1 MTPTRVLIVDDHG
14 LFAEAIRLT
23 LDANGVEVVGIANTV
38 EEGLDAVHRLRPEVA
53 LVDIGLPDGSGIDL
67 GERILAERPETKV
80 IALSALG
87 DPRAVRDALR
97 VGFHGYIIKDTSIS
111 RFITAIEAVL
121 GGEVVVPRALAP
133 RVAGKQSSDEEAV
146 ALLVD
151 QLTPRERQV
160 LELLVEGASGQAIA
174 RALGIS
180 PNTVRTHVQN
190 VLTKLQVRSRLEA
203 ATFAVR
209 HRIVPMPNQD
219 RRSAPAL
226 F

>member
-1 MTPTRVLIVDDHG
+1 MTPTRILIVDDHA

-23 LDANGVEVVGIANTV
+23 LEAQGVDVVGIVHTV
-38 EEGLDAVHRLRPEVA
+38 EEGLEAVHRLRPDVA
-53 LVDIGLPDGSGIDL
+53 LVDIGLPDGSGLAL
-67 GERILAERPETKV
+67 GERILEDLPETKV
-80 IALSALG
+80 VALSALG
-87 DPRAVRDALR
+87 DPRAVRDALKI
-97 VGFHGYIIKDTSIS
+97 GFHGYIIKDTSIS
-111 RFITAIEAVL
+111 RFVSAIEAVL
-121 GGEVVVPRALAP
+121 SGEVVVPRALAP
-133 RVAGKQSSDEEAV
+133 RVAGKQSSDEQAV

-160 LELLVEGASGQAIA
+160 LELLVEGASGQTIA
-174 RALGIS
+174 RTLGIS

-209 HRIVPMPNQD
+209 HRIVPLPPQD
-219 RRSAPAL
+219 RYPVSA

>member
-1 MTPTRVLIVDDHG
+1 MTSTRVLIVDDHA

-23 LDANGVEVVGIANTV
+23 LGAHGVEVVGIANTV
-38 EEGLDAVHRLRPEVA
+38 EEGMSSIRRHRPDVA
-53 LVDIGLPDGSGIDL
+53 LVDIGLPDGSGLAL
-67 GERILAERPETKV
+67 GERVLAECPETKV

-97 VGFHGYIIKDTSIS
+97 IGFHGYIIKDTSIS

-133 RVAGKQSSDEEAV
+133 RVAGKQTSEEEAV
-146 ALLVD
+146 SLLVD

-160 LELLVEGASGQAIA
+160 LELLVEGASGQTIA
-174 RALGIS
+174 ATLDIS

-209 HRIVPMPNQD
+209 HRIVPLPHQD
-219 RRSAPAL
+219 RQSASAS
-226 F
+226 

>member
-1 MTPTRVLIVDDHG
+1 MTPTRILIVDDHA

-23 LDANGVEVVGIANTV
+23 LDAQGVDVVGIVHTV
-38 EEGLDAVHRLRPEVA
+38 EEGLEAVHRLRPDVA
-53 LVDIGLPDGSGIDL
+53 LVDIGLPDGSGLVL
-67 GERILAERPETKV
+67 GERILEDLPETKV
-80 IALSALG
+80 VALSALG
-87 DPRAVRDALR
+87 DPRAVRDALKI
-97 VGFHGYIIKDTSIS
+97 GFHGYIIKDTSIS
-111 RFITAIEAVL
+111 RFVSAIEAVL
-121 GGEVVVPRALAP
+121 SGEVVVPRALAP
-133 RVAGKQSSDEEAV
+133 RVAGKQSSDEQAV

-160 LELLVEGASGQAIA
+160 LELLVEGASGQTIA
-174 RALGIS
+174 RTLGIS

-209 HRIVPMPNQD
+209 HRIVPLPPQD
-219 RRSAPAL
+219 RYPVSA

>member
-1 MTPTRVLIVDDHG
+1 MTPTRILIVDDHA

-23 LDANGVEVVGIANTV
+23 LEAQGVDVVGIVHTV
-38 EEGLDAVHRLRPEVA
+38 EEGLEAVHRLRPDVA
-53 LVDIGLPDGSGIDL
+53 LVDIGLPDGSGLVL
-67 GERILAERPETKV
+67 GERILEDLPETKV
-80 IALSALG
+80 VALSALG
-87 DPRAVRDALR
+87 DPRAVRDALKI
-97 VGFHGYIIKDTSIS
+97 GFHGYIIKDTSIS
-111 RFITAIEAVL
+111 RFVSAIEAVL
-121 GGEVVVPRALAP
+121 SGEVVVPRALAP
-133 RVAGKQSSDEEAV
+133 RVAGKQSSDEQAV

-160 LELLVEGASGQAIA
+160 LELLVEGASGQTIA
-174 RALGIS
+174 RTLGIS

-209 HRIVPMPNQD
+209 HRIVPLPPQD
-219 RRSAPAL
+219 RYPVSA

>member
-1 MTPTRVLIVDDHG
+1 MTPTRILIVDDHA

-23 LDANGVEVVGIANTV
+23 LDAHGVDVVGIVHTV
-38 EEGLDAVHRLRPEVA
+38 EEGLEAVHRLRPDVA
-53 LVDIGLPDGSGIDL
+53 LVDIGLPDGSGLAL
-67 GERILAERPETKV
+67 GERILEDLPETKV
-80 IALSALG
+80 VALSALG
-87 DPRAVRDALR
+87 DPRAVRDALKI
-97 VGFHGYIIKDTSIS
+97 GFHGYIIKDTSIS
-111 RFITAIEAVL
+111 KFVNAIEAVL
-121 GGEVVVPRALAP
+121 SGEVVVPRALAP
-133 RVAGKQSSDEEAV
+133 RVAGKQTSDEQAV

-160 LELLVEGASGQAIA
+160 LELLVEGASGQTIA
-174 RALGIS
+174 RTLGIS

-209 HRIVPMPNQD
+209 HRIVPLPPQD
-219 RRSAPAL
+219 RYPVSA